1 LLTPL
6 SRGII
11 RGITM
16 VRNFHLPLPDPLY
29 QRLRSAAERAHQP
42 ATTIARYAIDSWLR
56 QQQQLMVR
64 EAIAAY
70 AADVAGTPADL
81 DEQFEAASLE
91 HWREK
96 RPVKQR
102 RRRKR

>member
-1 LLTPL
+1 MGTPL
-6 SRGII
+6 ALLDVGTHMTFKEEAMDTTAKFKGSRAAGPQS
-11 RGITM
+11 RE
-16 VRNFHLPLPDPLY
+16 
-29 QRLRSAAERAHQP
+29 LRVLLAEDDAAQ
-42 ATTIARYAIDSWLR
+42 
-56 QQQQLMVR
+56 R

-70 AADVAGTPADL
+70 AADVAGTPTDL
-81 DEQFEAASLE
+81 DEQLEATSLE